1 MIQKFHSFG
10 FHYFDQSVCFIK
22 EKHVFGNKVYLDYEK
37 RNKVVYLNK
46 EDEPLS
52 DQKNFKFIHTLSNFL
67 MPTNPNSFYM
77 NVVVYEKEGK
87 IYFSYDKIQI
97 KDNFELRDQNLYYL
111 CDL

>member
-1 MIQKFHSFG
+1 
-10 FHYFDQSVCFIK
+10 
-22 EKHVFGNKVYLDYEK
+22 
-37 RNKVVYLNK
+37 
-46 EDEPLS
+46 
-52 DQKNFKFIHTLSNFL
+52 